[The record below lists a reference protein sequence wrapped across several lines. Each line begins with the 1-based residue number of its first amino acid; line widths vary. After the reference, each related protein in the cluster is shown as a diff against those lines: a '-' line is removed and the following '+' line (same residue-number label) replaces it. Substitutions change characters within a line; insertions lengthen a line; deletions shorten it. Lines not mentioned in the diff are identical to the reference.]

1 MTKKKTKGKQNDYIQ
16 HRVGVYCTE
25 SDLKDETVV
34 FLAVQCGILTPNDY
48 DIVDAVVGDKRP
60 EKKIVVKEYSEKAIQ
75 AILKNLFG
83 FRDGWYE
90 VEVVEKQRTRFGNK
104 VVYNEKRYTGLERE
118 DKDWTSS
125 SMCSDEMKSCL
136 VFGSRGEV

>member
-1 MTKKKTKGKQNDYIQ
+1 MTKKKTKGKQSDYIQ
-16 HRVGVYCTE
+16 HRVGVYATE
-25 SDLKDETVV
+25 SDLKDDTVV

-48 DIVDAVVGDKRP
+48 DIVDAGTNEKP

-90 VEVVEKQRTRFGNK
+90 VLGIQR
-104 VVYNEKRYTGLERE
+104 
-118 DKDWTSS
+118 
-125 SMCSDEMKSCL
+125 
-136 VFGSRGEV
+136 

>member
-1 MTKKKTKGKQNDYIQ
+1 MKKKGNKAQDYIQ

-25 SDLKDETVV
+25 SDLKDETVI

-48 DIVDAVVGDKRP
+48 DIVTGGTD
-60 EKKIVVKEYSEKAIQ
+60 EKPTKNIVVKEYSEKAIQ

-104 VVYNEKRYTGLERE
+104 LVCNEKRYTGLERE
-118 DKDWTSS
+118 DRDWVKS
-125 SMCSDEMKSCL
+125 SMCSDAMKTATL
-136 VFGSRGEV
+136 FGSHGEI

>member
-1 MTKKKTKGKQNDYIQ
+1 MTKKKTKGKQSDYIQ
-16 HRVGVYCTE
+16 HRVGVYATE
-25 SDLKDETVV
+25 SDLKDDTVV

-48 DIVDAVVGDKRP
+48 DIVDVGTDEKP
-60 EKKIVVKEYSEKAIQ
+60 EKKIVVKDYSEKAIQ

-104 VVYNEKRYTGLERE
+104 IVYNEKRYTGLERE